1 VRYCPA
7 AFPLDQNMTPI
18 FTEVDRITAEQLELE
33 ELARTGV
40 PAIAQVL
47 DVRETGIYLDDDP
60 VIEVRLLV
68 RVNGGPPYPAMFWGP
83 ITPSDLARAQDGGA
97 FTARVDPHQPDRV
110 YVDWLG

>member
-1 VRYCPA
+1 
-7 AFPLDQNMTPI
+7 LDQDMTSPSRTVDVI
-18 FTEVDRITAEQLELE
+18 FTEVDRITAEQLELA
-33 ELARTGV
+33 ELAHTGV

-47 DVRETGIYLDDDP
+47 DVRETGRYLHDDP

-83 ITPSDLARAQDGGA
+83 VAAPGLARAQDGGA
-97 FTARVDPHQPDRV
+97 FAARIDPQRRDRV